1 MLDWQ
6 GERPFSRQ
14 FGDIYFSRDSGLEEK
29 RYTFLQGNR
38 LAERFSIACR
48 AARDFAVGETGF
60 GTGLNFLCTWQ
71 LFDESA
77 PSTSSLDFFSV
88 EKFPLEEHELARC
101 TLALARASATMQAG

>member
-14 FGDIYFSRDSGLEEK
+14 FGDIYFSKDSGLEEK

-38 LAERFSIACR
+38 LGERFR
-48 AARDFAVGETGF
+48 LLPGGTGFAVGETGF

-71 LFDESA
+71 LFNEVR
-77 PSTSSLDFFSV
+77 PLDQQPRFFQRR
-88 EKFPLEEHELARC
+88 KIPA
-101 TLALARASATMQAG
+101 